1 MKAHVIVC
9 LIFVSSQI
17 SAQVED
23 KSLRGPI
30 NLQSNGI
37 VDGVIIKEE
46 LPLRSKIE
54 YEHVRSADYVWSKRV
69 FSRID
74 KREKINHVLFFPD
87 DYFVSTYNF
96 PSSADKI
103 DGGGWVKN
111 QDRYSLWTIIMKH
124 IMKGDIQIFEVADS
138 NFTAIEDG
146 YQFKYPIEK
155 IGKNDFF
162 DNPRYRKLASRKI
175 SYGSS
180 GEPWKYEVTPEG
192 EDDPVEVAL
201 LKEDDKES
209 YDEWLERLTTKG
221 ADSQKGPEL
230 YQVLKNVDQVK
241 LRTQYEG
248 ATGGSSIKFPD
259 NLQYINSACITAYN
273 IKEDW
278 FFDKE
283 RSILDRRIIAIAPV
297 ARLKYVEQEKSD
309 EISEDGINRFS
320 SLIGVDRN
328 GGFIDASGNPYTGNL
343 VEKELFWLYFPELR
357 DVIVNYY
364 VYNELSDAQWMSFDD
379 VFWKRKFSSTILRVS
394 DKFDREIE
402 DYKYGVDALYEAE
415 KIKDDMRKWEHDVW
429 NY

>member
-1 MKAHVIVC
+1 MKAHVIIY

-17 SAQVED
+17 LAQGKD
-23 KSLRGPI
+23 NSNRGPVNI
-30 NLQSNGI
+30 LNNGV

-46 LPLRSKIE
+46 LPVRSKVE
-54 YEHVRSADYVWSKRV
+54 YEHVRAADYVWSKRV

-74 KREKINHVLFFPD
+74 KKEKINHVLFFPD
-87 DYFVSTYNF
+87 DFFVSTYNF

-103 DGGGWVKN
+103 DGGGWVKH
-111 QDRYSLWTIIMKH
+111 QERYSLWTIIMKH

-155 IGKNDFF
+155 NGKNDFF
-162 DNPRYRKLASRKI
+162 DNPKYRRKVSRKI

-180 GEPWKYEVTPEG
+180 GQPWNYQITPEG
-192 EDDPVEVAL
+192 EDDPVDVTL
-201 LKEDDKES
+201 LREDDNES

-230 YQVLKNVDQVK
+230 YKVLKNVDQVK
-241 LRTQYEG
+241 LRTQYDN
-248 ATGGSSIKFPD
+248 AKGGESVNFPD
-259 NLQYINSACITAYN
+259 NILFINSACITAYN

-283 RSILDRRIIAIAPV
+283 RSVLDRRIIAIAPV
-297 ARLKYVEQEKSD
+297 ARMKFAAPDKGGD
-309 EISEDGINRFS
+309 ISEEGINRFS

-328 GGFIDASGNPYTGNL
+328 GDLIDASGNSYTGNF

-357 DVIVNYY
+357 DVIINYY
-364 VYNELSDAQWMSFDD
+364 VYNEQSDAQWMSFDD
-379 VFWKRKFSSTILRVS
+379 LFWKRKFSSTIYRVS

-402 DYKYGVDALYEAE
+402 DYKYGVDALYESE
-415 KIKDDMRKWEHDVW
+415 KIKDDIRKWEIDVW

>member
-87 DYFVSTYNF
+87 DYFVSTYEL
-96 PSSADKI
+96 PVSADKI

-162 DNPRYRKLASRKI
+162 DNPRYRKLASRKL

-180 GEPWKYEVTPEG
+180 GETWSYQVTPDPD
-192 EDDPVEVAL
+192 DDPVTVSL
-201 LKEDDKES
+201 MRDDDNES
-209 YDEWLERLTTKG
+209 YDDWVTRLTTDGKDANNG
-221 ADSQKGPEL
+221 KEL
-230 YQVLKNVDQVK
+230 YQPLLTAGKN
-241 LRTQYEG
+241 LRTQYDN
-248 ATGGSSIKFPD
+248 TKGGSSIKFPD

-328 GGFIDASGNPYTGNL
+328 GGFIDNSGNSYTGNM

>member
-9 LIFVSSQI
+9 LIFLNSQI
-17 SAQVED
+17 FAQVED